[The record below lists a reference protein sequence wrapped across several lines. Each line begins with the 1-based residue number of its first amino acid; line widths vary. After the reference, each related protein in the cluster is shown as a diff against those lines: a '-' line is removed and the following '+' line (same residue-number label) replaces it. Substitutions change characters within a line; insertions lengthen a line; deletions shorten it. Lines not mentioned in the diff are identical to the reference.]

1 MLNRE
6 AVTSECLRM
15 GDFQV
20 LALAHLRDNC
30 HNIPNGSLPVH
41 SEQWRTTVAENE
53 SPEENFMS
61 KQTVPPN
68 GVARW

>member
-20 LALAHLRDNC
+20 LALAPLGVKQLH
-30 HNIPNGSLPVH
+30 
-41 SEQWRTTVAENE
+41 
-53 SPEENFMS
+53 PE
-61 KQTVPPN
+61 TDP
-68 GVARW
+68 